1 MSGLLYGFLWLL
13 TKAIAVLCFRYRT
26 VGTIPERGGVVLAAN
41 HASYFDIPL
50 LGCGIPRRA
59 WYLGRSDL
67 FPHPIVNRILRA
79 LGWIPLRLGR
89 LDREALSKAA
99 ELLRQGKV
107 LVIFPEGGRTPT
119 GRLRPGKPGIGLLV
133 AQTKCPVVPVYIQGT
148 YEVLPPEASW
158 PKCRPVTVT
167 FGAPLDFSDA
177 LSRTEGKEFY
187 RHVSRTVMAKIAE
200 LGGVSN
206 SGVETEADDEGE
218 QIPPDPSDRALQR

>member
-1 MSGLLYGFLWLL
+1 MLYGVLWLL
-13 TKAIAVLCFRYRT
+13 TRALAVLCFRYRA
-26 VGTIPERGGVVLAAN
+26 VGTIPARGGMLLAAN

-50 LGCGIPRRA
+50 LGCGILRRA

-67 FPHPIVNRILRA
+67 FPYPIVNTILRA

-89 LDREALSKAA
+89 LDREALSKSA

-158 PKCRPVTVT
+158 PKFRSVTVT

-177 LSRTEGKEFY
+177 LSRMQAREFY

-200 LGGVSN
+200 LGGVSDP
-206 SGVETEADDEGE
+206 GVATEADDEGL
-218 QIPPDPSDRALQR
+218 QIPSDPSDRALQR